1 MNLGIESE
9 TLEFKKT
16 TGEVDKAMDNI
27 ASMLNKH
34 GHGTLYFGVS
44 PNGEV
49 TGQQISAASL
59 DDVAKKIKAAIKP
72 MIYPEIKQEILDGKT
87 VIRVDFSGNEKPY
100 SSFGRY
106 FKRVFDRTEEMTPD
120 ELKRMMADTDRSS
133 YWENNLTGYGLESL
147 DTKALEEFYKKAV
160 SCGRLEEMA
169 KYDAEELLT
178 GLGLFEQGKFTN
190 AGYYL
195 FSNRKPVA
203 LKLAVYVTDERINF
217 SDIDRVEDNI
227 FHLIRKGFAYIK
239 EHINWSVQ
247 SGEGTSRVEVPEIPV
262 EAIREIVVNSFA
274 HADYRGI
281 TENEIDITPTRVE
294 IYNPGTFPSGLSP
307 EMFARQRIR
316 SMPRNKVILNTLY
329 KSKDVEL
336 FGSGFRK
343 VYALCDKYS
352 ICVEAAYENDGFSF
366 FFYRDTLQ
374 RYVTSND
381 TVNDTENVSDKK
393 ADTKIPTEMKVYVLL
408 KEDPTQTREKLAEK
422 TGRTVRTI
430 QRALDKLS
438 GEGKIKRIGSNKT
451 GYWKV
456 F

>member
-49 TGQQISAASL
+49 TGQQISASSL
-59 DDVAKKIKAAIKP
+59 DDVAKKVKAAIKP
-72 MIYPEIKQEILDGKT
+72 MIYPEIKQEVLDGKT
-87 VIRVDFSGNEKPY
+87 VIRVDFSGKEKPY

-133 YWENNLTGYGLESL
+133 YWENNLTEYGLESL
-147 DTKALEEFYKKAV
+147 DAAALEEFYKRAV

-195 FSNRKPVA
+195 FSDRKPVV

-227 FHLIRKGFAYIK
+227 FNLIRKGYAYIK
-239 EHINWSVQ
+239 EHINWSVVA
-247 SGEGTSRVEVPEIPV
+247 GEGTSRVEVPEIPV

-274 HADYRGI
+274 HANYRGI
-281 TENEIDITPTRVE
+281 SENEIDITPTRVE
-294 IYNPGTFPSGLSP
+294 IYNPGAFPPGLSP

-316 SMPRNKVILNTLY
+316 SMPRNKVILSTLY

-343 VYALCDKYS
+343 VYTFCDKYS
-352 ICVEAAYENDGFSF
+352 IRVEVAYENDGFSF
-366 FFYRDTLQ
+366 SFYRDNLQ
-374 RYVTSND
+374 RHVTKND
-381 TVNDTENVSDKK
+381 TINTTSKM
-393 ADTKIPTEMKVYVLL
+393 TTPKIPTEKKVYMLL

-438 GEGKIKRIGSNKT
+438 ADGKIRRIGSNKA
-451 GYWKV
+451 GYWEV
-456 F
+456 L

>member
-44 PNGEV
+44 PNGDV
-49 TGQQISAASL
+49 TGQQISASSL
-59 DDVAKKIKAAIKP
+59 DDVAKKIKDAIKP
-72 MIYPEIKQEILDGKT
+72 MIYPEIKKEMMDGKS
-87 VIRVDFSGNEKPY
+87 VIRVDFSGKEKPY

-106 FKRVFDRTEEMTPD
+106 YKRVFDRTEEMTPD
-120 ELKRMMADTDRSS
+120 ELKRMMAETDKSS
-133 YWENNLTGYGLESL
+133 YWENNLTEFGLESL
-147 DTKALEEFYKKAV
+147 DLVALEEFYKRAV

-169 KYDAEELLT
+169 TFDAEELLT
-178 GLGLFEQGKFTN
+178 CLGVYENGRLTN

-195 FSNRKPVA
+195 FSNRKPAV
-203 LKLAVYVTDERINF
+203 LKLAVYVTDERISF
-217 SDIDRVEDNI
+217 SDIGRIEDNV
-227 FHLIRKGFAYIK
+227 FNLIRKGFSYVK
-239 EHINWSVQ
+239 EHINWHVEIRS
-247 SGEGTSRVEVPEIPV
+247 GTSRVEVPEIPV
-262 EAIREIVVNSFA
+262 EAIREIIVNSFA

-281 TENEIDITPTRVE
+281 SENEIDITPTKVE
-294 IYNPGTFPSGLSP
+294 IYNPGEFPAGLSP

-329 KSKDVEL
+329 KSKDVEI

-343 VYALCDKYS
+343 VYALCDKYA
-352 ICVEAAYENDGFSF
+352 IRVEVGYENDGFSF
-366 FFYRDTLQ
+366 SFYRDKNPNF
-374 RYVTSND
+374 V
-381 TVNDTENVSDKK
+381 TENSTTNVTNKNIASK
-393 ADTKIPTEMKVYVLL
+393 TSTETKVYMFL
-408 KEDPTQTREKLAEK
+408 KEDPTQTREMLANK

-438 GEGKIKRIGSNKT
+438 GEGKIKRIGSSKA
-451 GYWKV
+451 GYWEV

>member
-44 PNGEV
+44 PDGEI
-49 TGQQISAASL
+49 TGQQISASSL
-59 DDVAKKIKAAIKP
+59 DDVAKKIKDAIKP
-72 MIYPEIKQEILDGKT
+72 MIYPEIKKEKLDNMD
-87 VIRVDFSGNEKPY
+87 VIRVDFSGKEKPY

-106 FKRVFDRTEEMTPD
+106 YKRVFDRTEEMTPD
-120 ELKRMMADTDRSS
+120 ELKRMMAETDRSS
-133 YWENNLTGYGLESL
+133 HWENNLTKYGL
-147 DTKALEEFYKKAV
+147 DAVDKVALEEFYKRSV
-160 SCGRLEEMA
+160 SCGRLEEQA
-169 KYDAEELLT
+169 AYNAEELLT
-178 GLGLFEQGKFTN
+178 GLGLYEQGKLTN

-195 FSNRKPVA
+195 FSNQRPAV

-217 SDIDRVEDNI
+217 SDIDRIEDNI
-227 FHLIRKGFAYIK
+227 FNLIRKGFSYIK
-239 EHINWSVQ
+239 EHINWSV
-247 SGEGTSRVEVPEIPV
+247 ENANETSRIEVPEIPI

-281 TENEIDITPTRVE
+281 SENEIDITPTKVE
-294 IYNPGTFPSGLSP
+294 IYNPGAFPDGLTP

-316 SMPRNKVILNTLY
+316 SMPRNKVILTTLY
-329 KSKDVEL
+329 KSKDVEI

-343 VYALCDKYS
+343 VYALCDKYD
-352 ICVEAAYENDGFSF
+352 IKVESGFENDGFSF
-366 FFYRDTLQ
+366 VFYRDTHQ
-374 RYVTSND
+374 RHVTQ
-381 TVNDTENVSDKK
+381 NVTISVTDQDKDAK
-393 ADTKIPTEMKVYVLL
+393 LPTDARVYMLL
-408 KEDPTQTREKLAEK
+408 KEDPAQTRESLAQK

-438 GEGKIKRIGSNKT
+438 REGRIQRIGSNKT
-451 GYWKV
+451 GYWEI

>member
-49 TGQQISAASL
+49 TGQQISASSL
-59 DDVAKKIKAAIKP
+59 DDVAQKIKTAIKP
-72 MIYPEIKQEILDGKT
+72 MIYPEIRQEALEGKD
-87 VIRVDFSGNEKPY
+87 VIRVDFSGKEKPY

-120 ELKRMMADTDRSS
+120 ELKRMMAETDRSS
-133 YWENNLTGYGLESL
+133 YWENNLTGYGLESV
-147 DTKALEEFYKKAV
+147 DMATLEEFYKRAV

-169 KYDAEELLT
+169 RFDAGELLT
-178 GLGLFEQGKFTN
+178 GLGLYENEKLTN

-195 FSNRKPVA
+195 FSSRKPAV

-217 SDIDRVEDNI
+217 SDIGRVEDNI
-227 FHLIRKGFAYIK
+227 FNLIRKGFSYIK
-239 EHINWSVQ
+239 EHINWRVE
-247 SGEGTSRVEVPEIPV
+247 SGNGTSRVEVPEVPI
-262 EAIREIVVNSFA
+262 EAVREIVVNSFA

-281 TENEIDITPTRVE
+281 SENEIDITPTRVE
-294 IYNPGTFPSGLSP
+294 IYNPGTFPSGFSP

-329 KSKDVEL
+329 KSKDVEV

-343 VYALCDKYS
+343 VYALCDKDN
-352 ICVEAAYENDGFSF
+352 IKVEASYENDGFSF
-366 FFYRDTLQ
+366 SFYRDTKSLP
-374 RYVTSND
+374 VTEND
-381 TVNDTENVSDKK
+381 TINV
-393 ADTKIPTEMKVYVLL
+393 TKQSPISKLPTEEKVYMLL
-408 KEDPTQTREKLAEK
+408 KEDPAQTREMLASK

-438 GEGKIKRIGSNKT
+438 GEGKIKRIGSNKA
-451 GYWKV
+451 GYWEV